1 MYVETMTFEQIRKEI
16 RGCED
21 YIIRKSNNILN
32 DSSYRR
38 VCLNIGPE
46 EHRVFKRV
54 DFKYDGF
61 TFHIIPYTEGK
72 RHYKKNGVC
81 GIFFISFMKGGRLWG
96 ATIKGMGY
104 NEGMDYNVYAFYMPH
119 FFDRY
124 SERNGMEYTSTI
136 DIMTLFFKN
145 NSLYVWGDYE
155 CNGYDDSVFSTMGD
169 GIGLGNR
176 FGNRSDEYV
185 VFKTY
190 VTEGMLFEDQKDI
203 YEEGSVERERFIR
216 EVVLTTL

>member
-16 RGCED
+16 CGCED
-21 YIIRKSNNILN
+21 YLLRKTNNILN

-46 EHRVFKRV
+46 ERRVFKRV

-81 GIFFISFMKGGRLWG
+81 GIFFVSFMRGGRLW
-96 ATIKGMGY
+96 AASVK
-104 NEGMDYNVYAFYMPH
+104 GMDYKVYAFYMPH

-145 NSLYVWGDYE
+145 NHSYVWEDYE

-190 VTEGMLFEDQKDI
+190 VTEAMLFEDQKGM
-203 YEEGSVERERFIR
+203 YEEGYFERVCYMR
-216 EVVLTTL
+216 EAALTNTLMY